1 MKTRLL
7 SMADISRESMVP
19 RHRITYAIE
28 RGAIKDPPRVGGRR
42 CFRPRD
48 LEAIRT
54 YFGKGSK
61 NERQ

>member
-7 SMADISRESMVP
+7 SMADVARESMVP
-19 RHRITYAIE
+19 RYRISYALE
-28 RGAIKDPPRVGGRR
+28 RGLLREPPRVGGRR
-42 CFRPRD
+42 CFGYQD

-54 YFGKGSK
+54 HFGKDSK